1 MISRRKWLTVTLGS
15 AAAALASRAGDA
27 LAFVPR
33 NPRMVVY
40 KSPTCGCCRLWV
52 DHARPILS
60 GYDLRTVDMDDLSEI
75 KSQAGVPSRLQS
87 CHTVITGPYVFEGH
101 VPADLI
107 KKFLVEKPKA
117 LGLAVPGMP
126 MGSPGMDMGSAKQ
139 PYEVLLFDKAGAT
152 RVYAKR

>member
-1 MISRRKWLTVTLGS
+1 MTLGG
-15 AAAALASRAGDA
+15 AAVALVSRADAAFALAA
-27 LAFVPR
+27 VKPI
-33 NPRMVVY
+33 RMTVY
-40 KSPTCGCCRLWV
+40 KTPTCGCCRLWV

-60 GYDLRTVDMDDLSEI
+60 GYELTTIDMDDLSEV
-75 KSQAGVPSRLQS
+75 KARLGVPSALQS

-107 KKFLVEKPKA
+107 KKFLGEKPKA

-139 PYEVLLFDKAGAT
+139 PYEVLLFDRAGAT
-152 RVYAKR
+152 GVYARR